1 MSALQSILLPEYLAA
16 TIQAQHSF
24 STCSV
29 TQKSQHAEHILGSIR
44 TGHKAGCLQLWNTQL
59 RAVHA
64 CYAKHSAA

>member
-29 TQKSQHAEHILGSIR
+29 TQKSQHAEHKIGSMH
-44 TGHKAGCLQLWNTQL
+44 TGHKAGRFQL
-59 RAVHA
+59 
-64 CYAKHSAA
+64 